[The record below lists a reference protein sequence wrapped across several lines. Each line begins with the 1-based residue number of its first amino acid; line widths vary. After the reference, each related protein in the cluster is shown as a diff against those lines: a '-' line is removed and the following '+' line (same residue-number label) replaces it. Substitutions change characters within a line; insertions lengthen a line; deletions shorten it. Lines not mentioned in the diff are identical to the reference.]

1 MKRTSNSYGSILKAL
16 KDPRAPVRARE
27 HPVNLARLRPY
38 FGLLALWPLPLFA
51 TPEVTTS
58 QINSTVPNFTGNN
71 PERALSAGDRQFIH
85 QQEQQ
90 RALEQRLTPNVPDV
104 RLSPPSEGFGRITF
118 PAEKPCFPIN
128 QVVLSG
134 QDKLPHWLP
143 LQHIANQAQG
153 RCLGGK
159 GINLLMSTLQN
170 RLVDHGYIT
179 TRVLAPTQDLKSGQL
194 RLVVVPG
201 YVRQVKLTPDSD
213 HHITLYST
221 FPAHEG
227 KLLDLRDIEQGLEN
241 LQRLPTVRANME
253 IIPGEQPGES
263 DIALSW
269 KQERMWRI
277 GASLDDSGTRSTG
290 RYQGGLTL
298 SLDNPFSLSD
308 LFYISGSTSVQN
320 QGGKGAKNITGHY
333 SVPFGYW
340 MAGVTANSYDYHQT
354 IAGPN
359 QDYRYSG
366 KSKNL
371 DFQLSRVLHRNGSQ
385 KTTLTYDVL
394 ARETSNY
401 FNDTEVDVQRRRTSG
416 WRLGLQHRHYIQQA
430 TLDAGLSYQR
440 GTRWFGAL
448 PAPEETFGEATA
460 LSKIVQL
467 NAQLDVPFSLLR
479 QNFRYNVQY
488 QRQFSNTLL
497 TPQDQFAIGN
507 RWTVRGFD
515 GERTLNADRGWFV
528 RNDIAWATP
537 VSAQELYLGVDY
549 GEVGGKG
556 TQYPVGNHL
565 AGGAIGIRGSALK
578 TGYDLFA
585 ATPFSKPDGFKT
597 DPVSLGF
604 NLNWQY

>member
-1 MKRTSNSYGSILKAL
+1 MRHPAFSSLSFA
-16 KDPRAPVRARE
+16 ARKGCI
-27 HPVNLARLRPY
+27 PFSSVV
-38 FGLLALWPLPLFA
+38 LPLFIFSQPLLAA
-51 TPEVTTS
+51 TP
-58 QINSTVPNFTGNN
+58 NN
-71 PERALSAGDRQFIH
+71 EQLIIQ
-85 QQEQQ
+85 QQ
-90 RALEQRLTPNVPDV
+90 RQKALEQQLTPPTPDV
-104 RLSPPSEGFGRITF
+104 RLSPPSSSFGRIAF
-118 PAEKPCFPIN
+118 PQEKPCFPID
-128 QVVLSG
+128 QVQLSG
-134 QDKLPHWLP
+134 QEKLPHWLP
-143 LQHIANQAQG
+143 LQRIANQAQG
-153 RCLGGK
+153 RCLGGQ

-179 TRVLAPTQDLKSGQL
+179 TRVLAPTQDLKSGKL

-201 YVRQVKLTPDSD
+201 YVRQVKLTPDSG
-213 HHITLYST
+213 HYIQPYSS
-221 FPAHEG
+221 FPAHAG
-227 KLLDLRDIEQGLEN
+227 NLLDLRDIEQGLEN
-241 LQRLPTVRANME
+241 LQRLPTVQANME

-277 GASLDDSGTRSTG
+277 GASLDDSGTKSTG

-308 LFYISGSTSVQN
+308 LFYISGSTDLQN
-320 QGGKGAKNITGHY
+320 QGGKGSKNITGHY

-354 IAGPN
+354 IAGQN

-394 ARETSNY
+394 ARESSNY
-401 FNDTEVDVQRRRTSG
+401 INDTEVEVQRRRTSG

-430 TLDAGLSYQR
+430 TLDAGVSYQR

-467 NAQLDVPFSLLR
+467 NAQLDVPFSLFS

-488 QRQFSNTLL
+488 QRQISDTPL

-515 GERTLNADRGWFV
+515 GERTLNANHGWFV
-528 RNDIAWATP
+528 RNDLAWRTP
-537 VSAQELYLGVDY
+537 LQGQELYLGADY
-549 GEVGGKG
+549 GEVGGNSADYLIG
-556 TQYPVGNHL
+556 RRL
-565 AGGAIGIRGSALK
+565 AGAVVGVRGGYRNLSYDWSWGTPLK
-578 TGYDLFA
+578 
-585 ATPFSKPDGFKT
+585 KPDGFET
-597 DPVSLGF
+597 ANFTSAFTVALSF
-604 NLNWQY
+604 